1 MNWDRIQGR
10 WHQIKGKVKERW
22 GILTDGDLEAIGGQ
36 REQLLG
42 KLQERYGY
50 AKDRAEKDLKDFEA
64 SLDKETREQ
73 LKEQAREQKKEE
85 KRA

>member
-36 REQLLG
+36 REQLAVLVEGAFERDILIAAVKTGDQVFAAVLG
-42 KLQERYGY
+42 PGDRER
-50 AKDRAEKDLKDFEA
+50 
-64 SLDKETREQ
+64 
-73 LKEQAREQKKEE
+73 ART
-85 KRA
+85 